1 MEINK
6 LMRYKK
12 SITATVYVIND
23 GKVLLHQ
30 HKKYKTWFPLGGHI
44 EEDEFPHEAAIREVK
59 EESGFDVTLI
69 ETELAPEIEL
79 ARVKR
84 IPAPFCL
91 LHEGIGGVE
100 NFFDFIYIAETTET
114 EPYPEGDESKEF
126 KWFSYEELQEYD
138 IKPHVKNT
146 ALAILD
152 YYRNNILGGN
162 NG

>member
-1 MEINK
+1 MIYNK
-6 LMRYKK
+6 SM
-12 SITATVYVIND
+12 TATVYVIND
-23 GKVLLHQ
+23 NKVLLHQ

-84 IPAPFCL
+84 IPTPFCL

-100 NFFDFIYIAETTET
+100 NFFDFIYIAETIET
-114 EPYPEGDESKEF
+114 DPHPESDESKEF
-126 KWFSYEELQEYD
+126 KWFSYEELLSYD
-138 IKPHVKNT
+138 IKTHVKNT
-146 ALAILD
+146 ALAALD
-152 YYRNNILGGN
+152 YYKKRGYDHV
-162 NG
+162 

>member
-1 MEINK
+1 MK
-6 LMRYKK
+6 YKK
-12 SITATVYVIND
+12 SITATVYVINN

-44 EEDEFPHEAAIREVK
+44 EEDEFPHEAALREVK

-84 IPAPFCL
+84 IPSPFCL

-100 NFFDFIYIAETTET
+100 NFFDFIYIAETIET
-114 EPYPEGDESKEF
+114 DPHPESDESKEF
-126 KWFSYEELQEYD
+126 KWFSYEELLSYD
-138 IKPHVKNT
+138 IKTHVKNT
-146 ALAILD
+146 ALAALD
-152 YYRNNILGGN
+152 YYKKRGYDHV
-162 NG
+162 

>member
-1 MEINK
+1 MKYN
-6 LMRYKK
+6 K
-12 SITATVYVIND
+12 SITATVYVINNE
-23 GKVLLHQ
+23 KVLLHQ

-44 EEDEFPHEAAIREVK
+44 EEDEFPHEAALREVK

-91 LHEGIGGVE
+91 LHEGIGSVE
-100 NFFDFIYIAETTET
+100 HFFDFIYIAVTTEIV
-114 EPYPEGDESKEF
+114 PHPESNESKEF
-126 KWFSYEELQEYD
+126 KWFSYAELQDYD
-138 IKPHVKNT
+138 IKLHIKNT
-146 ALAILD
+146 ALAILE
-152 YYRNNILGGN
+152 YYQKNILGGC

>member
-6 LMRYKK
+6 LMRYNK

-59 EESGFDVTLI
+59 EESGFDVNLI

-114 EPYPEGDESKEF
+114 EPHPEGDESKEF
-126 KWFSYEELQEYD
+126 KWFSYEELISYD
-138 IKPHVKNT
+138 MKPHVRNT
-146 ALAILD
+146 AIAILD
-152 YYRNNILGGN
+152 YLK
-162 NG
+162 

>member
-6 LMRYKK
+6 SMKYNK

-84 IPAPFCL
+84 IPSPFCL

-100 NFFDFIYIAETTET
+100 NFFDFIYIAATTET
-114 EPYPEGDESKEF
+114 DPHPEGNESREF
-126 KWFSYEELQEYD
+126 KWFSYGDLLENE

-146 ALAILD
+146 AIAILD
-152 YYRNNILGGN
+152 YLKNH
-162 NG
+162 

>member
-1 MEINK
+1 MEINN
-6 LMRYKK
+6 LMKYNK

-44 EEDEFPHEAAIREVK
+44 ESDEFSHEAALREVR
-59 EESGFDVTLI
+59 EESGFDVKLI

-91 LHEGIGGVE
+91 LHEGIGDVE
-100 NFFDFIYIAETTET
+100 NFFDFIYIAETSET
-114 EPYPEGDESKEF
+114 IPHPASGESKEF
-126 KWFSYEELQEYD
+126 KWFSSEELSEYDD
-138 IKPHVKNT
+138 IKPHVKNV
-146 ALAILD
+146 AMAILD
-152 YYRNNILGGN
+152 YLKNY
-162 NG
+162 

>member
-1 MEINK
+1 MEKTEIMKYN
-6 LMRYKK
+6 K
-12 SITATVYVIND
+12 SITATVYVINN

-100 NFFDFIYIAETTET
+100 NFCDFIYIAETTET
-114 EPYPEGDESKEF
+114 EPHPEGDESKEF